1 MNSTHFSSK
10 NVVATQSCC
19 WLICFGFKKSSG
31 HQNGFGSLIP
41 CKETLEVF
49 SSVLGGYW
57 VIFKACIIGLSK
69 HICFLCLRT
78 KNLIKQTSGTKNVLK
93 KANDSH
99 LDAERFPKNNNH
111 FQVCH
116 AARSSGDREVILTGT
131 WLCRGVKSSFWNP
144 GGALNM
150 HAWATRALSS
160 SAALG
165 PWDRAEHYPINQ
177 FWRDLTELE
186 GPCRDIIYRGTWMV
200 GLKRSFRT

>member
-1 MNSTHFSSK
+1 MLLRWKTQKIQNFFLLVNSGKCWVGAPEGLAGAGWDVSTLECCLPRGLKPTQKGFGRMNSTHFSSA

-41 CKETLEVF
+41 CKETPEVF

-99 LDAERFPKNNNH
+99 LDVPKNNNH
-111 FQVCH
+111 F
-116 AARSSGDREVILTGT
+116 RSVMQPGPVGTGKWSWQGPDFAEV
-131 WLCRGVKSSFWNP
+131 
-144 GGALNM
+144 
-150 HAWATRALSS
+150 
-160 SAALG
+160 
-165 PWDRAEHYPINQ
+165 
-177 FWRDLTELE
+177 
-186 GPCRDIIYRGTWMV
+186 
-200 GLKRSFRT
+200 